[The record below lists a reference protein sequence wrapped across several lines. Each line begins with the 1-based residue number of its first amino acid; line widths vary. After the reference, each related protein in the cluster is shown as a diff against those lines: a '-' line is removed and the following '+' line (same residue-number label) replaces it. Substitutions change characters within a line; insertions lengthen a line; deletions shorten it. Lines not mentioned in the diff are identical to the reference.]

1 MVAQKTV
8 TIDLRELAAVK
19 IVCGGCKAGF
29 EVPVSISGR
38 VAIVR
43 CPMCGKYFE
52 QAVLGALEDVLEGL
66 GRLRREQG
74 DLLSTVVV
82 IE

>member
-8 TIDLRELAAVK
+8 TVDLREIAAVK
-19 IVCGGCKAGF
+19 IVCGGCRAGI
-29 EVPVSISGR
+29 EVPVAISGR
-38 VAIVR
+38 VGMVR
-43 CPMCGKYFE
+43 CPMCGKHFE
-52 QAVLGALEDVLEGL
+52 QAVLGALEDILEGL
-66 GRLRREQG
+66 GRLRDEQG